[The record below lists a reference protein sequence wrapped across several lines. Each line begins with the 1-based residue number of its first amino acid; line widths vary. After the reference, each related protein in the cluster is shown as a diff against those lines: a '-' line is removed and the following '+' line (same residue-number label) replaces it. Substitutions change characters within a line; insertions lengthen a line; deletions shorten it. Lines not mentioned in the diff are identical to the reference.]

1 MLWLLLV
8 AATLIIGRTYVW
20 SILLWGYGRAGQSE
34 GGISGEPEARISSD
48 PATVRPSAP
57 PTATIPPFCSHPYR
71 PAQATFLS
79 STSDR
84 RAGGGPPVRVSAQ
97 IGRGVPT

>member
-1 MLWLLLV
+1 MWLLLV
-8 AATLIIGRTYVW
+8 AATLIIGRTCVW

-57 PTATIPPFCSHPYR
+57 PTATIPPFCGPSV